1 MPGWATPS
9 VVEGVAAVAAVVG
22 LDAADRG
29 DQLPGEV
36 AGWSAELMTVSAR
49 W

>member
-1 MPGWATPS
+1 MPGAGDAV
-9 VVEGVAAVAAVVG
+9 VVEGVAAEAAVVG

-29 DQLPGEV
+29 DQLPRRWQPV
-36 AGWSAELMTVSAR
+36 SAALMTASAR